1 MASINARGVPMNLR
15 RRFRGSLGTASGF
28 STQAHT
34 RNKDSIENTA
44 TEKSSN
50 AEKKPQNS

>member
-15 RRFRGSLGTASGF
+15 RRFRGLLGTASGS

-34 RNKDSIENTA
+34 RNKYSIENTA

-50 AEKKPQNS
+50 AKKKSWNS